1 MTGAG
6 VGRSLPSPKG
16 AYAGMAEPQ
25 AAGLRGLA
33 LFHAWAEGAMT
44 LFEDVDAAAVIR

>member
-1 MTGAG
+1 
-6 VGRSLPSPKG
+6 
-16 AYAGMAEPQ
+16 MAEPQ